1 MQTKY
6 PIVLVH
12 GILVKE
18 LKHFKAFGKIEKSL
32 KEQGY
37 YVETSLTDGFG
48 SIETNALQLKKQIL
62 RILDEQKVEKVN
74 LIAHSK
80 GGLDSKYMIKELDME
95 DKIAS
100 LTTLSTPHKGSKLA
114 NKLLSLPKFIVK
126 ILEFWINFFYKICKD
141 ENPDCVL
148 VAKQLSVVNNIEE
161 ETINFSD
168 KVYCQ
173 SYSTTLKRSK
183 DDFIMGIP
191 LIFSK
196 RFENDNSD
204 GMVAEYST
212 KFGEYKGKCM
222 EDSVSHS
229 EIVGF
234 SLSKD
239 KRKKVLEFYYYLC
252 EELAKNGY

>member
-126 ILEFWINFFYKICKD
+126 ILEFWINLFYKICKD

-196 RFENDNSD
+196 ISIF
-204 GMVAEYST
+204 
-212 KFGEYKGKCM
+212 
-222 EDSVSHS
+222 
-229 EIVGF
+229 
-234 SLSKD
+234 
-239 KRKKVLEFYYYLC
+239 
-252 EELAKNGY
+252 